1 MIPAEIFS
9 IYATLRENDI
19 LTTIE
24 ATIAEVL
31 TKIFG
36 MPFVVYCEP
45 EGIIMTCLPDNADPF
60 NIPVGSIGRKLRR
73 HILYNI
79 EIELQ
84 KLQTIRESDKLGEL
98 QGEVLE
104 GVVKGYEADGSAR
117 VEMELT
123 DLFNRY
129 ILYGTCPVRFQ
140 PVHERKRYKIGER
153 YRWYVTSVVPIVN
166 GRQARVRVRLS
177 RTSTELP
184 ALLLRKETG
193 MDRIICL
200 KRIPGGLGE
209 IVTKTKIP
217 KAVINKIGK
226 ELGEIYNVRVI

>member
-9 IYATLRENDI
+9 IYATLRESDI
-19 LTTIE
+19 LVTIE

-31 TKIFG
+31 TKIFR

-45 EGIIMTCLPDNADPF
+45 EGITMTCLPDNADPF
-60 NIPVGSIGRKLRR
+60 TVPVGSIGRKLRR

-79 EIELQ
+79 EMELQ

-129 ILYGTCPVRFQ
+129 ILYGTCPLRFQ
-140 PVHERKRYKIGER
+140 PLHERKRYKIGER
-153 YRWYVTSVVPIVN
+153 YRWYVTSVVPIAN

-177 RTSTELP
+177 RTTLNYRP
-184 ALLLRKETG
+184 CCYARRRVWTALSASNEFQAAWGNRDQDEDTQG
-193 MDRIICL
+193 CNQQNR
-200 KRIPGGLGE
+200 
-209 IVTKTKIP
+209 
-217 KAVINKIGK
+217 
-226 ELGEIYNVRVI
+226 